1 MPITPGTHPDR
12 FTDEEKQLAEAGQCP
27 YQTGYGLPGTEYC
40 GQPSKP
46 GADYGHCA
54 GHDS

>member
-1 MPITPGTHPDR
+1 MPITPSTHPDR
-12 FTDEEKQLAEAGQCP
+12 FTDEEKQLAQADQCP